1 MSEKDSK
8 DGSQEDHTPLVL
20 VSSFIDMSYLSL
32 ASESREERVELR
44 KTKRPLREH
53 DKETDLLR
61 VVYVSE
67 FVMKRLGVYDG
78 SWIDLNHLNR
88 KYAVRVYGI
97 PTEERRVA
105 RAPISIIF
113 NVLNGEERQHVTL
126 CSRDVSDRQECRL
139 AKISRVNTRVRQRMR
154 RTQHL

>member
-1 MSEKDSK
+1 MNDSIQR
-8 DGSQEDHTPLVL
+8 DDVPLVL
-20 VSSFIDMSYLSL
+20 VSSFIDTSYLNIT
-32 ASESREERVELR
+32 SESREERVELR

-61 VVYVSE
+61 VLYVSE

-78 SWIDLNHLNR
+78 SWIDLKVMER
-88 KYAVRVYGI
+88 KYAVRVFEI

-113 NVLNGEERQHVTL
+113 NVL
-126 CSRDVSDRQECRL
+126 
-139 AKISRVNTRVRQRMR
+139 KISSVVSNRSLKMIR
-154 RTQHL
+154 LSL